1 MAVPKQHRSKS
12 RQGQRRMHLFIKN
25 LKLVACKKCGKP
37 VLPHTL
43 CENCGTYRSK
53 TFLDVLAKLTK
64 KERKQKQKEL
74 AAQEEHPPAGGQSKD
89 LSAEELS
96 KR

>member
-1 MAVPKQHRSKS
+1 
-12 RQGQRRMHLFIKN
+12 MHLFIKS
-25 LKLVACKKCGKP
+25 LKLTACKKCGKE

-74 AAQEEHPPAGGQSKD
+74 AAQETQNPQSKD

-96 KR
+96 KQS